1 MFSSRQKLQPTPKT
15 IQLLPEAPGNL
26 EPVFCPYS
34 LLIWIFHKLG
44 LMHCMAFGVLASAQG
59 FCKTQRHD
67 VISLLLW
74 VKKSILSVSYMF
86 LLTLMVNTNLMG
98 FRITR

>member
-59 FCKTQRHD
+59 VCKTQRLD
-67 VISLLLW
+67 VISLVLW
-74 VKKSILSVSYMF
+74 VKKEFHSECELHVFTHSD
-86 LLTLMVNTNLMG
+86 G
-98 FRITR
+98 

>member
-59 FCKTQRHD
+59 VCKTQRLD
-67 VISLLLW
+67 VISLVLW
-74 VKKSILSVSYMF
+74 IKKNSILSVSYMF
-86 LLTLMVNTNLMG
+86 LLTLMDNNQLGG
-98 FRITR
+98 F